1 MTDKRLQ
8 VFTVAARQLSFSK
21 TAKIMGIS
29 QPAVSKHIA
38 LLEKELGGALF
49 LRISQTLVL
58 TKKGEQLL
66 EIADKIL
73 ALYQSIDNLKD

>member
-1 MTDKRLQ
+1 MIDKRLQ
-8 VFTVAARQLSFSK
+8 VFTVAARRLSFLK
-21 TAKIMGIS
+21 AAKILGIS

-38 LLEKELGGALF
+38 LLEKEVGGALF
-49 LRISQTLVL
+49 LRISRALVL

>member
-1 MTDKRLQ
+1 MIDKRLQ
-8 VFTVAARQLSFSK
+8 VFTVAARRLSFLK
-21 TAKIMGIS
+21 AAKILGIS

-38 LLEKELGGALF
+38 LLEKEVGGALF
-49 LRISQTLVL
+49 LRISRTLVL

-73 ALYQSIDNLKD
+73 ALYRSIDNLKD